1 MKKSCLIISL
11 LVMWALL
18 GFGPLGPAPQ
28 PSLAQ
33 TPAPV
38 QAPAPAVLAPDTFAN
53 LAKQVSGAVV
63 NISAE
68 KIVKNQ
74 MREMFQEG
82 AKRPKQGPAPEMPFG
97 PDGNFKDFRDFF
109 DKFFGEM
116 PKSYKA
122 RSLGSGFIIDAK
134 GYVVTNNHVVE
145 GADKI
150 KIILVGGKEYQATV
164 KGRDPK
170 TDLALIQIVNPPAD
184 LAFLKMGDSDAI
196 QVGDWVLAVGNP
208 FGLGHTVTQGII
220 SAKGRVIGAGPYDN
234 FLQTDASIN
243 PGNSGGPLLNLKG
256 EVIGINTAILASGQG
271 IGFATPSN
279 IAKSVIPQLESK
291 GKVVRGM
298 IGVQVQNVTPELAKS
313 FGMSEA
319 RGALVAE
326 VNPDSPAQKAGIHQG
341 DIIIEFNGHPIHEMN
356 ELPRMVASIA
366 PGAKATLKV
375 LRDGKEK
382 TLNLTIVELT
392 DEKQAQAK
400 EEGKAEKTPLG
411 LEVQNLTPALAQQF
425 RLRDNKG
432 VVVVQV
438 ESGSPAADANIRAG
452 DLILEVNGTVVGT
465 IKEYMEAVAKVK
477 KDAVAR
483 FLVKRAGRTL
493 YLTVENPK

>member
-1 MKKSCLIISL
+1 MKKSSLAISL
-11 LVMWALL
+11 IVVLILL
-18 GFGPLGPAPQ
+18 GLGPVGPAPQ
-28 PSLAQ
+28 LSWAQ
-33 TPAPV
+33 AQQPQTQP
-38 QAPAPAVLAPDTFAN
+38 QAQPQPQAQHPAVLAPDTFAV

-74 MREMFQEG
+74 MQQFMGE
-82 AKRPKQGPAPEMPFG
+82 APKRPKGGPAPETPFG
-97 PDGNFKDFRDFF
+97 PEGPFRDFRDFF

-150 KIILVGGKEYQATV
+150 KVIMVGGKEYQATV

-170 TDLALIQIVNPPAD
+170 TDLALIQIVKPPEG
-184 LAFLKMGDSDAI
+184 LPFLKMGDSDAI

-208 FGLGHTVTQGII
+208 FGLAHTVTQGII

-279 IAKSVIPQLESK
+279 IAKSIIPQLESK

-313 FGMSEA
+313 FGMSEPK
-319 RGALVAE
+319 GALVAQ
-326 VNPDSPAQKAGIHQG
+326 VNPDSPGGQSRH
-341 DIIIEFNGHPIHEMN
+341 
-356 ELPRMVASIA
+356 S
-366 PGAKATLKV
+366 PG
-375 LRDGKEK
+375 G
-382 TLNLTIVELT
+382 
-392 DEKQAQAK
+392 
-400 EEGKAEKTPLG
+400 
-411 LEVQNLTPALAQQF
+411 
-425 RLRDNKG
+425 
-432 VVVVQV
+432 
-438 ESGSPAADANIRAG
+438 
-452 DLILEVNGTVVGT
+452 
-465 IKEYMEAVAKVK
+465 YHH
-477 KDAVAR
+477 
-483 FLVKRAGRTL
+483 
-493 YLTVENPK
+493 